1 MWYTGLDYLLKQ
13 HPIWQPAQFTNTF
26 CHQLVV
32 FLFLLLEFSPTLP
45 CRTLLRLRF
54 SCTACWRS
62 SHSFSVIE
70 EIHTLQFAFLEEGHG
85 CTFWI
90 FVFFAEIYWNPFFH
104 LHSQCFLCYAT
115 PNHNR
120 STLVLNN
127 ACDLFPKCLWHI
139 IMLFCVLQTF
149 TFAARSQVRF
159 LMTLPCRSCLSKLF
173 HAFLPRIWA
182 ALSKR
187 CRLLTDLTLTS
198 F

>member
-1 MWYTGLDYLLKQ
+1 MVYRFGLSTKATPHLVCKHFLS
-13 HPIWQPAQFTNTF
+13 PAGGLSVLTVGIFTHSSLQNSSTSEI
-26 CHQLVV
+26 CLGHVA
-32 FLFLLLEFSPTLP
+32 
-45 CRTLLRLRF
+45 
-54 SCTACWRS
+54 CTACWRS
-62 SHSFSVIE
+62 SHSFSMIE

-115 PNHNR
+115 PNHKR

-159 LMTLPCRSCLSKLF
+159 LMTLLCRSCLSKLF
-173 HAFLPRIWA
+173 HAFLPRIRA